1 MKHVV
6 VHEPKNR
13 TVKGRSNKNLI
24 NYETCKDGK
33 NKNQFYP
40 YVCHIGTSIFISW
53 NKKFY

>member
-6 VHEPKNR
+6 VHEPKNIN
-13 TVKGRSNKNLI
+13 VKGRSNKNLI
-24 NYETCKDGK
+24 NYETCKDGE

-40 YVCHIGTSIFISW
+40 YACHIGTSIFISW